1 MVGGAQVYRRDMFPA
16 QRGAPGPFPGD
27 LFLDPDVPDAE
38 RVTVVRAGR
47 AAQASHVWTGSGWSR
62 LGGGPVALV
71 PSVRP
76 RPAARPAAATLTL
89 LQGGQDE
96 LASGVLDTSAQ
107 HPIAV

>member
-1 MVGGAQVYRRDMFPA
+1 MFPA
-16 QRGAPGPFPGD
+16 QRGADGPVPGD

-38 RVTVVRAGR
+38 RVTVVRAGG
-47 AAQASHVWTGSGWSR
+47 AAQASHVWTGAGWSR
-62 LGGGPVALV
+62 LGAGPVALV

-76 RPAARPAAATLTL
+76 QPVRRQAVATLTL

-96 LASGVLDTSAQ
+96 HAAGPVAAREPA